1 MKVNYY
7 ILRNGVLRRKQ
18 NTVYF
23 VYKMAA
29 PSTTGEQGEERV
41 FEVEVDGAEAALE
54 VEEER
59 EEEEVVEE
67 KPEIKKK
74 ILPIE
79 RISAIYAYGRISFTS
94 GVISYLSKY
103 GTPVHFYNYYGF
115 YEGSY
120 YPRER
125 LLSGDLVIQQAA
137 HYIGKQKRL
146 TLAKGFVHGA
156 AENIM
161 RNLEYYRR
169 EGKAVEKE
177 LDAIRDLSLGI
188 DRAETDTVQRLMA
201 IEGAIRSTYY
211 QSYDKILPSA
221 FRLEGRR
228 KQPPTN
234 PLNALISFGN
244 SLLYATVLTELYNTQ
259 LNPTI
264 SYLHEPSERRFSLSL
279 DVAEVFKPFLVDRV
293 IFKLVNKHMV
303 DAGDFVQELNSCLL
317 NDKGRRTFLA
327 EWDEKLKTTIKHRE
341 LKRNVSYQRLI
352 RLECYKLTKHL
363 LGTQEYKPFV
373 IWW

>member
-23 VYKMAA
+23 IYKQESAHPEKEGA
-29 PSTTGEQGEERV
+29 EE
-41 FEVEVDGAEAALE
+41 FEAEVEGAEAELAVAPE
-54 VEEER
+54 SQA
-59 EEEEVVEE
+59 E
-67 KPEIKKK
+67 KPEEPGIVKK

-94 GVISYLSKY
+94 GVISYLAKH
-103 GTPVHFYNYYGF
+103 GTPVHFYNYYGY

-120 YPRER
+120 YPRET
-125 LLSGDLVIQQAA
+125 LVSGDLVIRQAA
-137 HYIGKQKRL
+137 HYLDPAKRL
-146 TLAKGFVHGA
+146 ALAKAFVRGA
-156 AENIM
+156 AENIL
-161 RNLEYYRR
+161 RNLEYYSR
-169 EGKAVEKE
+169 EGKAVADE
-177 LDAIRDLSLGI
+177 LEAIRALLASI
-188 DRAETDTVQRLMA
+188 DEPGTNSVQRLMA
-201 IEGAIRSTYY
+201 VEGAIRSAYY
-211 QSYDKILPSA
+211 QSYDKILPAA
-221 FRLEGRR
+221 FSLDGRT
-228 KQPPTN
+228 KQPPAN

-244 SLLYATVLTELYNTQ
+244 SLLYGTVLTELYNTQ

-264 SYLHEPSERRFSLSL
+264 SYLHEPSARRFSLSL

-293 IFKLVNKHMV
+293 IFKLVNKLML
-303 DAGDFVQELNSCLL
+303 DERDFVQELNSCLL